1 MQHGFPPRLYCVRV
15 RQNSERKE
23 REKGERR
30 EVGRG
35 EEGRGREEKR
45 REEKRREEK
54 RREEK
59 RRESVVSGSE
69 SLSQG
74 FYSCTNIMTKK
85 QLGRKGFI
93 QLILSALLLITKG
106 CQDWNSNRSESSH

>member
-1 MQHGFPPRLYCVRV
+1 MLHACSGLMQHGFPPRLYCVRA

-45 REEKRREEK
+45 REGKQFLWASFIFLNVTLWCIKELI
-54 RREEK
+54 
-59 RRESVVSGSE
+59 VSP
-69 SLSQG
+69 
-74 FYSCTNIMTKK
+74 YC
-85 QLGRKGFI
+85 
-93 QLILSALLLITKG
+93 
-106 CQDWNSNRSESSH
+106 